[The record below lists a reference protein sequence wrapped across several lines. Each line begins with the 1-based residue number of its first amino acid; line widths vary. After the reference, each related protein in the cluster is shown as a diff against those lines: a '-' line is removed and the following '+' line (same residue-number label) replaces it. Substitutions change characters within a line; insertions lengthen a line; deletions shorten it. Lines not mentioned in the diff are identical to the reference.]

1 MAFPPVHQEDN
12 MNHISLGPVRSNRS
26 QQLFSVEVA
35 LLVVLATTLSAAQVS
50 VSISPSLVTLATMAT
65 QPLTATVTGSTNTAV
80 TWQVNGVTGGSA
92 PNGLVSTTVLGT
104 ANEALYLAPS
114 AVPSPASVSVT
125 AVSQADPTKSATAT
139 VTIQLPS
146 RSGVTYVVS
155 NAGNDTNAGT
165 QSAPWRTIQHAANSV
180 HAGDTVEVES
190 GTYNEIVT
198 MKTSGNATQGYI
210 TFTNY
215 PGQSPIVDG
224 SGLSVGSS
232 GQTGLFSLEGTFNY
246 IVIQGF
252 EIRNFSSSAKGKS
265 PVGIDFEGA
274 GSNIEIL
281 NNHIHNIVQTLG
293 SCNAANA
300 LAIALYGTQAPAS
313 ISNVTLSGNEIDHN
327 TTGCSENVSFDGN
340 VQYFIEANNLV
351 HDGDNIG
358 LDDIGFEGVSPNSA
372 YDQAR
377 DGWVFQNTIYNISS
391 TTNPVYHNQV
401 GADGYYCDGCTRIIV
416 ERNLIHDSDLSELA
430 SEHSGHVS
438 SYVMFRNNI
447 IYHSLYVGLSIGGY
461 SKGVGGTDRCVIVN
475 NSLWDDGTHGNS
487 GLGELQIQYYA
498 TNNTIENNIV
508 DGYTLTT
515 KYLLYDFTSSEP
527 SPATLDYN
535 DYYNTV
541 GAAGSLWDWEAKGIT
556 GYSSYQTASHQD
568 AHSTFADPLYAN
580 LTTAPYNFDLSSGSP
595 ALNAGKNLGVN
606 TVGVLDYAGNPRV
619 NGSGQINIGAY
630 EQ

>member
-1 MAFPPVHQEDN
+1 
-12 MNHISLGPVRSNRS
+12 MNIHFASSLQLNRGLRVFVASAAILSSLVVGRS
-26 QQLFSVEVA
+26 Q
-35 LLVVLATTLSAAQVS
+35 AQVS
-50 VSISPSLVTLATMAT
+50 VTISPTLITMAT
-65 QPLTATVTGSTNTAV
+65 SATQPFTASITGSTNTAV
-80 TWQVNGVTGGSA
+80 TWQVNGVSGGGST
-92 PNGLVSTTVLGT
+92 NGLISTTVLGT
-104 ANEALYLAPS
+104 SNEAIYLGPS
-114 AVPSPASVSVT
+114 TVPSPASVSVT

-139 VTIQLPS
+139 ITIQLPS
-146 RSGVTYVVS
+146 RSGVTYYVS
-155 NAGNDTNAGT
+155 TAGNDTNAGT
-165 QSAPWRTIQHAANSV
+165 LAAPWRTIQHAANSV
-180 HAGDTVEVES
+180 HAGDTVQVES

-198 MKTSGNATQGYI
+198 LTTSGNATQGYI

-224 SGLSVGSS
+224 TGLVAG

-252 EIRNFSSSAKGKS
+252 EIRNFSSSSRGKV

-281 NNHIHNIVQTLG
+281 DNHIHNIVQTLG

-313 ISNVTLSGNEIDHN
+313 INNVTLRGNEIDHN

-340 VQYFIEANNLV
+340 VQYFVEANNSV

-358 LDDIGFEGVSPNSA
+358 LDNIGFEGVSPSSA

-377 DGWVFQNTIYNISS
+377 DGWVFANTIYNISS

-416 ERNLIHDSDLSELA
+416 ERNLIHDSDLSEMA

-461 SKGVGGTDRCVIVN
+461 SKNVGGTDHCVIVN
-475 NSLWDDGTHGNS
+475 NSLWDDGTFGNS
-487 GLGELQIQYYA
+487 GLGEFQIQYSA
-498 TNNTIENNIV
+498 TNNTVENNIF

-515 KYLLYDFTSSEP
+515 KYLLYDFTTSVP
-527 SPATLDYN
+527 NPAMLDYN
-535 DYYNTV
+535 DYFNT
-541 GAAGSLWDWEAKGIT
+541 AGSSSFFDWQGKTINGFPA
-556 GYSSYQTASHQD
+556 YQTASAQD
-568 AHSTFADPLYAN
+568 THGKFADPLYVN
-580 LTTAPYNFDLSSGSP
+580 VTTAPYNFDVSSGSP
-595 ALNAGKNLGVN
+595 AINSGTNLGVN
-606 TVGVLDYAGNPRV
+606 IVGVLDYAGNPRV

>member
-1 MAFPPVHQEDN
+1 MKSIRVMP
-12 MNHISLGPVRSNRS
+12 LGKLGLRQQIRSTR
-26 QQLFSVEVA
+26 FA
-35 LLVVLATTLSAAQVS
+35 LLVVLVAGPSAAAAAQVS
-50 VSISPSLVTLATMAT
+50 VTISPSLITTATLAT
-65 QPLTATVTGSTNTAV
+65 QSFTATVAGSTNTAV
-80 TWQVNGVTGGSA
+80 TWQVNGVSGGTS
-92 PNGLVSTTVLGT
+92 PNGLISTTVLGT
-104 ANEALYLAPS
+104 SSEAIYLAP
-114 AVPSPASVSVT
+114 AAIPSPASVSVT

-146 RSGVTYVVS
+146 RSGVTYYVS
-155 NAGNDTNAGT
+155 TSGNDTNAGT
-165 QSAPWRTIQHAANSV
+165 LSAPWRTIQHAANSV

-224 SGLSVGSS
+224 TGLSVGSS

-246 IVIQGF
+246 IIIQGF

-265 PVGIDFEGA
+265 PVGVDFEGA

-281 NNHIHNIVQTLG
+281 NNHIHNIAQTLS

-300 LAIALYGTQAPAS
+300 LAVAIYGTQAPGS
-313 ISNVTLSGNEIDHN
+313 INNLTFSGNEIDHN

-340 VQYFIEANNLV
+340 VQYFVETNNLV

-358 LDDIGFEGVSPNSA
+358 IDNIGFEGVSPNVA

-377 DGWVFQNTIYNISS
+377 DGWVFHNTIYNISS

-416 ERNLIHDSDLSELA
+416 ERNLIHDSDLSEMA

-438 SYVMFRNNI
+438 SYVTFRNNV
-447 IYHSLYVGLSIGGY
+447 IYHALYVGLSIGGY
-461 SKGVGGTDRCVIVN
+461 SKGVGGTDHCMIVN
-475 NSLWDDGTHGNS
+475 NSLWDDGTYGNS

-498 TNNTIENNIV
+498 TNNTIENNVV
-508 DGYTLTT
+508 DGYTLTS

-527 SPATLDYN
+527 SPALLDYN

-541 GAAGSLWDWEAKGIT
+541 GAAGSLWDWQGKSINGF
-556 GYSSYQTASHQD
+556 SSYQSTSGQD
-568 AHSTFADPLYAN
+568 THSKFADPLYVN
-580 LTTAPYNFDLSSGSP
+580 VTTAPYNFDVSSGSP
-595 ALNAGKNLGVN
+595 AINSGTNLGVN
-606 TVGVLDYAGNPRV
+606 VVGVLDYAGNPRV
-619 NGSGQINIGAY
+619 NGSGQINMGAY